1 MDLVRLLSMDG
12 PVVGLGVVVALV
24 WFGVTLTSVRTE
36 VRDFKRAHEGT
47 TQRLNKLS
55 DDVSYLRGRQEERD
69 RQVDTGRLLHAVDE
83 RLMMALGRRRPSTD
97 DSRT

>member
-1 MDLVRLLSMDG
+1 MDG
-12 PVVGLGVVVALV
+12 PVVGLGVVAALV

-36 VRDFKRAHEGT
+36 VRDFKKAHEGT

-69 RQVDTGRLLHAVDE
+69 RQVNTG
-83 RLMMALGRRRPSTD
+83 
-97 DSRT
+97 